1 MRQDDG
7 VVVDVDDPGLWRYAL
22 GHLVRVVGGGDPG
35 ADVEELP
42 DLRLGGQEADRAG
55 QEGAVGPDRE
65 HQVRLRL
72 QGPLAGLTVRG
83 EVVLPAQ
90 PVVIDAGYVGD
101 AGVKVVH
108 EAPIRTTQ
116 PSL

>member
-90 PVVIDAGYVGD
+90 PVVVDPRDMRDGDVEVGHP
-101 AGVKVVH
+101 GSY
-108 EAPIRTTQ
+108 RG
-116 PSL
+116 